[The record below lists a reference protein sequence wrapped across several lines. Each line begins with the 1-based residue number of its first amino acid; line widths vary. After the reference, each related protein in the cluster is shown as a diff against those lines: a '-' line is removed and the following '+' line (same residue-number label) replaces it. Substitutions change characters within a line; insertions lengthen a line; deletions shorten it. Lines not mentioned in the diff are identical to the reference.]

1 METPAAKLYTVYRS
15 HTIVIGEGVFVNQ
28 EPAKRLRRLRTS
40 PIWYLFLFPTMLG
53 ILLFMAYPIIEV
65 FRLSLFQ
72 SNGTMETFKGLA
84 NYRYILGN
92 GTFRIALFNTFFI
105 TFFQLLVAVPL
116 GFLIALAINSLDR
129 GKNFLKALFFIPYV
143 TPAIAAGTLF
153 LFILHPNGILNTFLA
168 WFGMAPVSWLE
179 NGMSARVGAVL
190 LSIWRSM
197 GFNVI
202 IFLAYLQTIA
212 QEHYEAAYVDGCGRW
227 QAHIHITFP
236 QMRGAFAFLIIMGWI
251 NGMQRFT
258 DVYALG
264 GMTGSPARSLHTI
277 VGFIYERGFGSYEFG
292 IASAASCILF
302 VIILL
307 FTLLNMKLTGGDES

>member
-1 METPAAKLYTVYRS
+1 MKKERTRTLARRS
-15 HTIVIGEGVFVNQ
+15 T
-28 EPAKRLRRLRTS
+28 AL
-40 PIWYLFLFPTMLG
+40 IWYLFLLPTLIG
-53 ILLFMAYPIIEV
+53 ILLFMAYPIFEV
-65 FRLSLFQ
+65 FRLSFFK

-84 NYRYILGN
+84 NYQYILSN
-92 GTFRIALFNTFFI
+92 DTFRLAIFNTFFI
-105 TFFQLLVAVPL
+105 TFFQLLIAIPL
-116 GFLIALAINSLDR
+116 GFLIALAINSIEK
-129 GKNFLKALFFIPYV
+129 GKNFLKALFFIPYI
-143 TPAIAAGTLF
+143 TPAIAAGALF
-153 LFILHPNGILNTFLA
+153 LFVLHPNGILNAFLSL
-168 WFGMAPVSWLE
+168 FGVGSVSWLE
-179 NGMSARVGAVL
+179 NGVTARFGAVI
-190 LSIWRSM
+190 LSVWRSM

-236 QMRGAFAFLIIMGWI
+236 QMRSAFAFLIIMGWI

-277 VGFIYERGFGSYEFG
+277 VGFIYERGFGNYEFG
-292 IASAASCILF
+292 VASAASCILF

-307 FTLLNMKLTGGDES
+307 FTLLNMKLTRGDES